1 MNKSTFLLL
10 VLGLSRSG
18 LAWTK
23 SGSGYATNGSQVDV
37 SAALGNA
44 SAGDT
49 VRIPAGTFTW
59 GGGRTSI
66 YLDKAVTLQGAGPE
80 STTIVLSESGPTYGT
95 GVIMPSAAAVVRDF
109 SIQGSSG
116 TVTAFACYSANGWRI
131 TNIRFDGGTGSGYF
145 LYGGSYG
152 LIDNCSIKGS
162 NGSAEFVFTRGPTDS
177 WQTPSSMGTAD
188 AVYIEDCTYDGQGYV
203 SDANSNS
210 RMVVRYCTI
219 NGSNKVDAHGVAS
232 NSPPRSCRH
241 IEVYGNSW
249 TDTSGYFADLEIRGG
264 TGMLFDNTDRNP
276 QGGWFFLTEY
286 GYLAKWPNF
295 GNIYQTPANYP
306 VADQIGV
313 GEDPKVGGSEPLYSW
328 NNTRLG
334 APWARTIRAVD
345 TGAIL
350 AYGQHFSEAD
360 VIAPDRDC
368 FWSVASFDGSSG
380 IGRGTKAQMSSIVPT
395 KKGVGFW
402 VTDEGEWD
410 ATHSGPDGQLYA
422 WSGSAWLLKYTP
434 YTYPHPL
441 RGTGSAGL
449 LPKGGEARSRVGDPI
464 ERVERDRLTL
474 RLGAASEVDVALFTL
489 SGRRIGGP
497 VRGSYPAG
505 TTTVPL
511 GFALP
516 RGSVLV
522 RIVAGA
528 DVSVQRAVVE

>member
-1 MNKSTFLLL
+1 MNKNIAVLLL
-10 VLGLSRSG
+10 AVVVRTAP
-18 LAWTK
+18 AWTK
-23 SGSGYATNGSQVDV
+23 NAAVYATNGSQVDV
-37 SAALGNA
+37 AAAVANA

-49 VRIPAGTFTW
+49 VRVPAGSFTW
-59 GGGRTSI
+59 GDGGRTAVS
-66 YLDKAVTLQGAGPE
+66 LDKAITLRGAGPE
-80 STTIVLSESGPTYGT
+80 ATTIVLSESGPTYGT
-95 GVIMPSAAAVVRDF
+95 GTISLSAAATARDF
-109 SIQGSSG
+109 SIRGSSG
-116 TVTAFACYSANGWRI
+116 AATAFACYSANGWRVTDI
-131 TNIRFDGGTGSGYF
+131 HFDGGAGNGYF
-145 LYGGSYG
+145 LYAGSYG
-152 LIDNCSIKGS
+152 LIDNCSITGS

-219 NGSNKVDAHGVAS
+219 KGSNKVDAHGVAS

-241 IEVYGNSW
+241 IEVYDNSW

-264 TGMLFDNTDRNP
+264 TGMLFDNTDQNP

-328 NNTRLG
+328 NNARLG

-345 TGAIL
+345 AGAIT
-350 AYGQHFSEAD
+350 AYGKDFSESD
-360 VIAPDRDC
+360 VIAPDRDY
-368 FWSVASFDGSSG
+368 FWSAESFDGSTG
-380 IGRGTKAQMSSIVPT
+380 IGRGTKTQMRSISPT

-402 VTDEGEWD
+402 VTDEGVWNS
-410 ATHSGPDGQLYA
+410 THSGFDRQLYA
-422 WSGSAWLLKYTP
+422 WSGTSWVLKYTP

-441 RGTGSAGL
+441 RESGSAGIVRRSSSRAT
-449 LPKGGEARSRVGDPI
+449 GNAIARL
-464 ERVERDRLTL
+464 DRSNLVL
-474 RLGAASEVDVALFTL
+474 RLGFATEAEVSLFSL
-489 SGRRIGGP
+489 SGQRLGGP
-497 VRGSYPAG
+497 LRGSYPAG

-522 RIVAGA
+522 RIVAGP